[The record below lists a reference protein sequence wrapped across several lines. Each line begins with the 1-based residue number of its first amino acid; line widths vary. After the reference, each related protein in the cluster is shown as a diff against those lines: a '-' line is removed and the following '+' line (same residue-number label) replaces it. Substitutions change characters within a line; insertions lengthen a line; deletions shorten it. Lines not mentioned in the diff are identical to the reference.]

1 MKIVAKDS
9 SDLED
14 ALMSYIK
21 TWDIEW
27 DVKFCTWDDVFDE
40 LQAAEDEYKRKG
52 KGAQPVHLV
61 RGVLRQT
68 GDNAADITPWLDII
82 PGEFGLSILSA
93 GLKLVFSVRGPD
105 PRTEAEL
112 AALFNIV
119 AQLAKQQA
127 EIRET
132 ILEAFRSI
140 PDIIAGT
147 IAKRCQFKRYPALRK
162 CAVNLYVKVIE
173 AVQQLI
179 AKLNASRSGNMGRQ
193 MLRYSQ
199 KILRPTIRAEE
210 INGILNDMQ
219 GEVQRFQVCLDN
231 IRDGITIETN
241 TNTREALI
249 QTKAVRETVSH
260 TGTDVTYI
268 RRHWDDFERKMQ
280 DTNAEGE
287 KMRRE
292 LQRIANGIDAQ
303 NSFLHALIDEKCQQI
318 EDLSFTNCFPFS
330 NRVQSCPAIQNSPD
344 TASFLSGEQLL
355 QALNVYHMG
364 PVNDLKDMLRS
375 EASFN
380 DTAQMQAQQLL
391 SSARFHEWLSSSNP
405 DLLLVNGNYDDH
417 SRTSP
422 LSCLSAHLAII
433 LSQRWD
439 FTVTHFFCGQNDSR
453 MSPVSGPL
461 GLLRSLTTQLLH
473 SGHPLNYGFIDTRPF
488 ANGIRQHNIQDLCWT
503 LGQLIRQLP
512 RGQGVLCLIENIGCF
527 EREEWR
533 SDLRDVVEMLY
544 RTATDPYLWPNL
556 KVLITNATA
565 RTRIERELP
574 PEMLLSLSRDKP
586 YARRVVT
593 ERGMLSDLQPRRR
606 NDYQERMQT
615 MEVQNDDSDEDY

>member
-1 MKIVAKDS
+1 
-9 SDLED
+9 
-14 ALMSYIK
+14 MSYIK
-21 TWDIEW
+21 TWDIKW
-27 DVKFCTWDDVFDE
+27 DVKSCTWDDVFDE
-40 LQAAEDEYKRKG
+40 LQAAEDEYKRRG
-52 KGAQPVHLV
+52 KGGQPAHLV

-93 GLKLVFSVRGPD
+93 GLKLVFSVRGPF
-105 PRTEAEL
+105 PRTEAER
-112 AALFNIV
+112 AALFNTM
-119 AQLAKQQA
+119 AQIAKQQA
-127 EIRET
+127 ETREM

-147 IAKRCQFKRYPALRK
+147 EAKRCQFKRYSPLRD
-162 CAVNLYVKVIE
+162 CAVNLYVKIIE
-173 AVQQLI
+173 TIQQLI
-179 AKLNASRSGNMGRQ
+179 AKLNTSHTGHMGRQ
-193 MLRYSQ
+193 ILGYSR

-210 INGILNDMQ
+210 IYGILNDMQ
-219 GEVQRFQVCLDN
+219 GEVQRFQTCLDN

-241 TNTREALI
+241 TKMSEALM

-268 RRHWDDFERKMQ
+268 RRHLDDVERKVQ
-280 DTNAEGE
+280 DTHAERE
-287 KMRRE
+287 EMRRE
-292 LQRIANGIDAQ
+292 LQRIADGIDAQ
-303 NSFLHALIDEKCQQI
+303 NSFLHALIDEKCQQM
-318 EDLSFTNCFPFS
+318 ENLSLTNCFPFS
-330 NRVQSCPAIQNSPD
+330 NRVQPCPPIQNPPN

-364 PVNDLKDMLRS
+364 PVNDLKDILRS

-391 SSARFHEWLSSSNP
+391 SSTRFHEWLSSPNP

-417 SRTSP
+417 ARTSP

-433 LSQRWD
+433 LSQKWNS
-439 FTVTHFFCGQNDSR
+439 TVIHFFCGQHDSR
-453 MSPVSGPL
+453 ISPVVGPR
-461 GLLRSLTTQLLH
+461 GLLRSLITQLLH
-473 SGHPLNYGFIDTRPF
+473 TDHSFNFNFIDTRPF
-488 ANGIRQHNIQDLCWT
+488 ANGIKQHEIRDLCWT

-527 EREEWR
+527 EREEWF
-533 SDLRDVVEMLY
+533 SDLRDVVELLY
-544 RTATDPYLWPNL
+544 RTSADPYLWPNL

-574 PEMLLSLSRDKP
+574 RETLLSLSRDNP
-586 YARRVVT
+586 YSRRVIT
-593 ERGMLSDLQPRRR
+593 ERTMFSDLQPRRR

-615 MEVQNDDSDEDY
+615 MGVYNDDSDEGF

>member
-93 GLKLVFSVRGPD
+93 GLKLVFS
-105 PRTEAEL
+105 
-112 AALFNIV
+112 
-119 AQLAKQQA
+119 LAKQQA

-231 IRDGITIETN
+231 IRD
-241 TNTREALI
+241 
-249 QTKAVRETVSH
+249 VSH

-405 DLLLVNGNYDDH
+405 DLLL
-417 SRTSP
+417 
-422 LSCLSAHLAII
+422 
-433 LSQRWD
+433 
-439 FTVTHFFCGQNDSR
+439 
-453 MSPVSGPL
+453 
-461 GLLRSLTTQLLH
+461 
-473 SGHPLNYGFIDTRPF
+473 
-488 ANGIRQHNIQDLCWT
+488 
-503 LGQLIRQLP
+503 LP

-593 ERGMLSDLQPRRR
+593 ERVMLSDLQPRRR